1 MTPAPVDHDERRARL
16 TEVLLAVVSESGLE
30 GASIRAVAARAG
42 VSIGTV
48 QHYFA
53 DQGRDA
59 AARLPARRRGPRR
72 ARRGAR
78 RAPPTSVKGAIR
90 EVMLE
95 LLPLDARRTAA
106 LRVSIA
112 FATRALTSPA
122 LAAELRRDLREL
134 QDAITA
140 AFAEAGVPE
149 PAREAMLALAVTSGL
164 AEPLLFGDGT
174 VEEVVAALDAY
185 LDRAL

>member
-16 TEVLLAVVSESGLE
+16 TEVLLAVVSEAGLE
-30 GASIRAVAARAG
+30 GASIRAIAARAG

-48 QHYFA
+48 QHYFPTKDDMLRHA
-53 DQGRDA
+53 YRHVGED
-59 AARLPARRRGPRR
+59 L
-72 ARRGAR
+72 GAR
-78 RAPPTSVKGAIR
+78 AEERANAAGSVKGAIR

-112 FATRALTSPA
+112 FAARAMHAPE
-122 LAAELRRDLREL
+122 LAEELRRDLREL
-134 QDAITA
+134 QDAIAA
-140 AFAEAGVPE
+140 AFAEAGVPD
-149 PAREAMLALAVTSGL
+149 PAREAMLTIAVTSGL
-164 AEPLLFGDGT
+164 AEPLLFGDAT
-174 VEEVVAALDAY
+174 AEDVVAALDAY

>member
-16 TEVLLAVVSESGLE
+16 TEVLLEVVADVGLE
-30 GASIRAVAARAG
+30 GASIRAIAARAG

-48 QHYFA
+48 QHYFPTKDDMIRQAYRHVGA
-53 DQGRDA
+53 DLGT
-59 AARLPARRRGPRR
+59 R
-72 ARRGAR
+72 AEE
-78 RAPPTSVKGAIR
+78 RANRATSVKGAIR

-106 LRVSIA
+106 LRVSVA
-112 FATRALTSPA
+112 FAARAMFVPE

-134 QDAITA
+134 QDAIAA
-140 AFAEAGVPE
+140 AFAEAGVAE
-149 PAREAMLALAVTSGL
+149 PAREAMIALAVTSGL

-174 VEEVVAALDAY
+174 PEEVVAALDAY

>member
-16 TEVLLAVVSESGLE
+16 TAVLLEVVSEAGLE

-53 DQGRDA
+53 SKDEMLRHAYRTVGEE
-59 AARLPARRRGPRR
+59 L
-72 ARRGAR
+72 GAR
-78 RAPPTSVKGAIR
+78 AEEQANRATSIKGAIR
-90 EVMLE
+90 AVMLE
-95 LLPLDARRTAA
+95 LLPLDERRTAA
-106 LRVSIA
+106 LRVSMA
-112 FATRALTSPA
+112 FVVRAMHVPE

-134 QDAITA
+134 QDAITD
-140 AFAEAGVPE
+140 AFAEAGVPSPE
-149 PAREAMLALAVTSGL
+149 REAMLALAVTSGL

-174 VEEVVAALDAY
+174 PEQVVEALDAY
-185 LDRAL
+185 LDRSL

>member
-16 TEVLLAVVSESGLE
+16 TEVLLAVVSETGLE

-53 DQGRDA
+53 TKDEMLLYAYRHVGED
-59 AARLPARRRGPRR
+59 L
-72 ARRGAR
+72 GAR
-78 RAPPTSVKGAIR
+78 AEQRANAAGSVKGAIR

-95 LLPLDARRTAA
+95 LLPLDARRMAA
-106 LRVSIA
+106 IRIGLA
-112 FATRALTSPA
+112 FAARAVHTPG
-122 LAAELRRDLREL
+122 LAAELRRDALEL
-134 QDAITA
+134 QEAITD
-140 AFAEAGVPE
+140 AFAEAGVAD
-149 PAREAMLALAVTSGL
+149 PAREAMLAIAVTSGL
-164 AEPLLFGDGT
+164 AEPLLFGTGT
-174 VEEVVAALDAY
+174 AEEVVAALDAY

>member
-16 TEVLLAVVSESGLE
+16 TEVLLAVVSEVGLE
-30 GASIRAVAARAG
+30 GATIRAVAARAG

-53 DQGRDA
+53 TKDDMLLHAYRHVGED
-59 AARLPARRRGPRR
+59 L
-72 ARRGAR
+72 GAR
-78 RAPPTSVKGAIR
+78 AEERASTAGSVKGAIR

-95 LLPLDARRTAA
+95 LLPLDERRMAA
-106 LRVSIA
+106 LRISLA
-112 FATRALTSPA
+112 FATRALYSEV
-122 LAAELRRDLREL
+122 LSAELRKDLREL

-140 AFAEAGVPE
+140 AFGEAGVAD

-164 AEPLLFGDGT
+164 SEPLLFGDGT
-174 VEEVVAALDAY
+174 PDEVVAALDAY
-185 LDRAL
+185 LDRVF